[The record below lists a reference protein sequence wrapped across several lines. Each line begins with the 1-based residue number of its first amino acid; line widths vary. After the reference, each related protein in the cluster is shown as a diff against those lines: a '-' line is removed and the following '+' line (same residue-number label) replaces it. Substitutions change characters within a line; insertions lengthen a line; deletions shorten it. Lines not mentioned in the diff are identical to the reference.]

1 MITADAFRI
10 IEQAGLE
17 FNHTEHGHFWSVQ
30 RIGDRAHGP
39 HPTKEDAFADA
50 LQWLVSAATVF
61 ATIDDAAV
69 VSGTDILAL
78 IEELLQRAS
87 AIM

>member
-10 IEQAGLE
+10 IAQAGLE

-30 RIGDRAHGP
+30 RIGDRGHGP

-50 LQWLVSAATVF
+50 LRWLIAAATVF

-69 VSGTDILAL
+69 VSGIDILVL
-78 IEELLQRAS
+78 IEALLQRAS
-87 AIM
+87 ATL